1 MPRRSIPLR
10 PGSLQSREQLLALG
24 MSTRRLRGG
33 ELTRVLPDHYTPTA
47 APASLND
54 LCRLLQGTIIPGAV
68 ISHSTAAALLGMP
81 LPWWFDGGVGTLH
94 EHGEDRDGVWVV
106 PSSVPAGK
114 GRDDMSLTRTS
125 SSPAPAKTWTPPPL
139 HCSAPRNARRSAGP
153 HAVVHRGRPGAWVLR
168 TGGLLLSH
176 PVDVVCQ
183 LAAALDLDDL
193 VILLDHLI
201 GPSSPIPGTTASDID
216 AFLRER
222 PSSRGR
228 PAVGAALRLA
238 RPHAPHRRCLSGPAD
253 RCGVPGRHPSH
264 GQGPLA
270 RRRGPTRRPELRGLE
285 HPLGDGTGHR
295 EAGTLPRG
303 HAQSIPRRRRT
314 SPSCGELVG
323 SERGAPRPTQ
333 RPAALPP
340 SQRAIDRRRQA
351 AEKRICA
358 GLRTFRAMERS
369 GNPRRTAVRAGRRP
383 GAAHGRGRQEPPP
396 AAPRLSRCSSSPRRC
411 R

>member
-10 PGSLQSREQLLALG
+10 LGSLQSREQLLALG

-81 LPWWFDGGVGTLH
+81 LPWWFDGGVGSLH

-114 GRDDMSLTRTS
+114 GRDGMSLTRTS

-238 RPHAPHRRCLSGPAD
+238 RPHVES
-253 RCGVPGRHPSH
+253 PGE
-264 GQGPLA
+264 
-270 RRRGPTRRPELRGLE
+270 TRLRL
-285 HPLGDGTGHR
+285 L
-295 EAGTLPRG
+295 L
-303 HAQSIPRRRRT
+303 
-314 SPSCGELVG
+314 
-323 SERGAPRPTQ
+323 
-333 RPAALPP
+333 
-340 SQRAIDRRRQA
+340 
-351 AEKRICA
+351 
-358 GLRTFRAMERS
+358 
-369 GNPRRTAVRAGRRP
+369 VRAGFPEPVPNHSVPDPDSPGRTRRIDDAYPGLLIGAEYQGDIHRTDKDRWRDDEARRDALSSVGWNIRSATARDIERP
-383 GAAHGRGRQEPPP
+383 GRFLAGMRRAFLAAGAPAPPVENWSGQNEARLGRRSAPPRSHRPSGR
-396 AAPRLSRCSSSPRRC
+396 
-411 R
+411 